1 MPHSLARRR
10 LASRAAHLNAHSPHS
25 GRVPFLAL
33 MLDDDRVPDPLS
45 AVRALPRGA
54 LVVVR
59 SREDARRSRLTYAI
73 VAIARSRGLVVL
85 VANDAEL
92 ASRTGAD
99 GLHLSEANAH
109 LAAHWRA
116 LHPRWFLSAA
126 AHGLRASSSTKFID
140 AVFLAPVF
148 STQSHASGVAH
159 TPVRANRMARAFGIP
174 VYALGGVTAAN
185 ASLLHGFAGIAAIG
199 ALLP

>member
-1 MPHSLARRR
+1 VPHSLARRR
-10 LASRAAHLNAHSPHS
+10 LASRAVHLNARSPHF

-33 MLDDDRVPDPLS
+33 MLDDDRVLDPLQ
-45 AVRALPRGA
+45 AVRILPRGA

-59 SREDARRSRLTYAI
+59 SREDERRKRLAHAVVALARA
-73 VAIARSRGLVVL
+73 RGLIVL
-85 VANDAEL
+85 IANDAQL
-92 ASRTGAD
+92 AARCGAD

-126 AHGLRASSSTKFID
+126 AHGLHRVRSSVFLD
-140 AVFLAPVF
+140 AVFLSPIF
-148 STQSHASGVAH
+148 PTLSHSESVAH
-159 TPVRANRMARAFGIP
+159 TAVRANQMARAARVP
-174 VYALGGVTAAN
+174 VYALGGVTSQN
-185 ASLLHGFAGIAAIG
+185 ASLLQGFAGVAAIG

>member
-1 MPHSLARRR
+1 VPHSLARRR
-10 LASRAAHLNAHSPHS
+10 LASRAAHLNARSPHF

-45 AVRALPRGA
+45 GVRSLPRGT

-59 SREDARRSRLTYAI
+59 SREDARRSRLAHAI

-85 VANDAEL
+85 IANDAQL
-92 ASRTGAD
+92 ASRSGAD

-116 LHPRWFLSAA
+116 LRPHWFLSAA
-126 AHGLRASSSTKFID
+126 AHGLRAAGSTKFLD
-140 AVFLAPVF
+140 ALFLAPVF
-148 STQSHASGVAH
+148 PTQSHAEATAH
-159 TPVRANRMARAFGIP
+159 TPVRANRIARAFGIP
-174 VYALGGVTAAN
+174 VYALGGVTAEN
-185 ASLLHGFAGIAAIG
+185 ASLLHGFAGVAAIG

>member
-10 LASRAAHLNAHSPHS
+10 LASRAAHLNARSPHS

-33 MLDDDRVPDPLS
+33 MLDDDRMPDPLS
-45 AVRALPRGA
+45 AVRGLPRGT

-59 SREDARRSRLTYAI
+59 SRDPERRSRLAHAI

-92 ASRTGAD
+92 ASRSGAD

-116 LHPRWFLSAA
+116 LHPRWFVSAA
-126 AHGLRASSSTKFID
+126 AHGLHARSTRFLD

-148 STQSHASGVAH
+148 PTQSHANAAAY
-159 TPVRANRMARAFGIP
+159 TPVRANRMARALGMP
-174 VYALGGVTAAN
+174 VYALGGVTAQN
-185 ASLLHGFAGIAAIG
+185 ASLLNGFAGIAAIG

>member
-1 MPHSLARRR
+1 VPHSLARRR
-10 LASRAAHLNAHSPHS
+10 LASRAAHLNARSPHS

-33 MLDDDRVPDPLS
+33 MLDDDRVPDPLR
-45 AVRALPRGA
+45 AVRHLPRGA

-59 SREDARRSRLTYAI
+59 SRETERRSRLAHAI
-73 VAIARSRGLVVL
+73 VAIARSRGLIVL

-92 ASRTGAD
+92 ASRSGAD
-99 GLHLSEANAH
+99 GLHLSEANTH

-116 LHPRWFLSAA
+116 LRPHWFLSAA
-126 AHGLRASSSTKFID
+126 AHGLRAIRSTRYLD

-148 STQSHASGVAH
+148 PTQSHAEAAAH

-174 VYALGGVTAAN
+174 VYALGGVTAEN
-185 ASLLHGFAGIAAIG
+185 ASLLHGFAGIAATG

>member
-10 LASRAAHLNAHSPHS
+10 LASRAAHLNARSAHF

-33 MLDDDRVPDPLS
+33 MLDDDRVPDPLQ
-45 AVRALPRGA
+45 AVRILPRGA

-59 SREDARRSRLTYAI
+59 SREDERRKRLAHAVVAVARA
-73 VAIARSRGLVVL
+73 RGLIVL
-85 VANDAEL
+85 IANDAQL
-92 ASRTGAD
+92 AARCGAD
-99 GLHLSEANAH
+99 GLHLSEANAY

-126 AHGLRASSSTKFID
+126 AHGLRRMRSSTFLD
-140 AVFLAPVF
+140 AVFLSPIF
-148 STQSHASGVAH
+148 PTLSHSDRVAH
-159 TPVRANRMARAFGIP
+159 TAVRANQMARSARVP
-174 VYALGGVTAAN
+174 VYALGGVTAQN
-185 ASLLHGFAGIAAIG
+185 ASLLQGFAGVAAIG